1 MSIEIEATL
10 VDNSKLVREALDE
23 HIEQALI
30 AIGATAESYAKLP
43 EGSGGHTPVDTGR
56 LKNSITYA
64 IAGQPPHITSYGV
77 DNPSGE
83 EDTQSRPYSG
93 NAPQDVGGKPRSV
106 YTGSNVEYAPKI
118 ENGVSGEY
126 TGKHFLR
133 LAITEHIQEYKSLT
147 EDALRD
153 RE

>member
-1 MSIEIEATL
+1 MDIAIETTL
-10 VDNSKLVREALDE
+10 VDNAEKVEKALDE
-23 HIEQALI
+23 QIEQALL

-43 EGSGGHTPVDTGR
+43 EDSGGHTPVDTGR
-56 LKNSITYA
+56 LKNSITFA
-64 IAGQPPHITSYGV
+64 IAGRPPNITSYGV
-77 DNPSGE
+77 DNPGGK

-106 YTGSNVEYAPKI
+106 YIGSNVEYAPKI

-133 LAITEHIQEYKSLT
+133 LAITEHIQEYKKLT
-147 EDALRD
+147 EEALRD
-153 RE
+153 KA